1 MLPLEIIS
9 KILILRGKHPESI
22 LIDELINKLSTY
34 LLTPISEGG
43 GNFNTLPIKKKSFIS
58 LNLLIIIHENNYL

>member
-22 LIDELINKLSTY
+22 LIDDLINKLSTY
-34 LLTPISEGG
+34 LLTPVSEGG
-43 GNFNTLPIKKKSFIS
+43 GNINTLPIKKKSFIR
-58 LNLLIIIHENNYL
+58 LNLLIILHENNYL